1 MFTPNQ
7 ILLDLILH
15 YIIIGY
21 IIKAPCGFEAVG
33 SSFRNENQGTESMPC
48 TRPSTNLRFP
58 HLLSYYN
65 NL

>member
-1 MFTPNQ
+1 MT
-7 ILLDLILH
+7 LLLACDGVQL
-15 YIIIGY
+15 
-21 IIKAPCGFEAVG
+21 G
-33 SSFRNENQGTESMPC
+33 SSQPSDDFRNENQGTESMPC